1 MRANLYE
8 VSKWPSQKFQPVAWD
23 GHDTAHPN
31 ERTTDGEGNAEYRER
46 PRLIG
51 AGPNRDLWNVM
62 RLHGEDQGKEAP
74 AVQL

>member
-31 ERTTDGEGNAEYRER
+31 ERTTDGEGNAEFLALRSKR
-46 PRLIG
+46 SQIPKRLSFSLLQ
-51 AGPNRDLWNVM
+51 AQWV
-62 RLHGEDQGKEAP
+62 
-74 AVQL
+74 